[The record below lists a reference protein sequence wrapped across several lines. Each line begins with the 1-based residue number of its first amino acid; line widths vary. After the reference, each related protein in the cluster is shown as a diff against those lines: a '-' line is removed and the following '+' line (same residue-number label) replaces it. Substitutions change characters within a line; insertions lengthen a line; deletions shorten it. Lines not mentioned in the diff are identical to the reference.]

1 VSAHAPE
8 WRNQGRINAQSE
20 QKLYLSKLGFGA
32 HEELIPLRHGAILAL
47 SWCIKEK
54 ALLK

>member
-1 VSAHAPE
+1 ML
-8 WRNQGRINAQSE
+8 QSE

-32 HEELIPLRHGAILAL
+32 HEELIPLRHGAILAQYQYKGAGEL

-54 ALLK
+54 ALLE